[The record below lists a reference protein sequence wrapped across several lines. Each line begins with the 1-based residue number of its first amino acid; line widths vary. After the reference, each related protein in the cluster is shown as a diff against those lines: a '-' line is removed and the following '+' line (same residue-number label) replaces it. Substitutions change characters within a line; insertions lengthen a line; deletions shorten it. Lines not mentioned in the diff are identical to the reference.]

1 MATANKTLFLYL
13 TRNGRSLAERIAA
26 RYPGA
31 TCSRLSSDVVKD
43 NWLRGTGL
51 VFIMAAG
58 IVVRKIA
65 PFLKDKRTDPAVV
78 VLDEKGE
85 HVVSLLSG
93 HLGGANALAREIAS
107 LLHATPV
114 ITTAS
119 DTNGLPS
126 LDLWAEEEGLV
137 VENWEQLPAVATRL
151 LDHGSIRLFSDIP
164 IDAPD
169 QFEQTDEPA
178 SADVVVTNRSVIGPF
193 GKGGAT
199 VFLKPKNLVA
209 GVGCNSNTAKQ
220 EIEEAVRSV
229 LGEAGLSFLSLRTV
243 ATIDVKGNEPGLRAF
258 TLDNGFSLAT
268 FTADELN
275 LVPGIAPSEAARKA
289 TGAQA
294 VAEPAAIL
302 ASPGGRLLVGKR
314 KMGNVTVAIAEDNPG
329 KRKSGRSPARQGKGA
344 LYVVGTGPGGL
355 DDLTPRALH
364 AIQQSDVIVAYG
376 TYLDLI
382 KGLTRGKETV
392 STGMAQEI
400 DRCRRAIELARAGR
414 TVSVISGGDPGIYA
428 MAGLVLELLHKSGKP
443 GGPDIPLFIIP
454 GISALNACAA
464 RLGAPLMHDFACI
477 SLSDRLTPWET
488 IEKRLEAAAMADFV
502 IVLYNPRS
510 KGRPTHINKAQQ
522 LILKHR
528 GAGTPVGIVRSA
540 SREQERVFVTDL
552 GRLPFDE
559 IDMQTTVIV
568 GNSRSM
574 VWGDFMITPRGYEK
588 KASW

>member
-1 MATANKTLFLYL
+1 MATANRTVLLYI

-26 RYPGA
+26 FYPGA
-31 TCSRLSSDVVKD
+31 MCSRFSADVVKD
-43 NWLRGTGL
+43 NWVKGTRL
-51 VFIMAAG
+51 IFIMAAG

-65 PFLKDKRTDPAVV
+65 PFLRDKRTDPAVV

-93 HLGGANALAREIAS
+93 HLGGANVLAREIA
-107 LLHATPV
+107 LFLQAIPV

-119 DTNGLPS
+119 DANGLPS
-126 LDLWAEEEGLV
+126 LDLWAEEEGLLI
-137 VENWEQLPAVATRL
+137 ENWEQLPTVATQL
-151 LDHGSIRLFSDIP
+151 LDHRSIRLFSDVP
-164 IDAPD
+164 VKAPD
-169 QFEQTDEPA
+169 QFKQTDEPD
-178 SADVVVTNRSVIGPF
+178 SADIIVTNRSAIGPSE
-193 GKGGAT
+193 GRGAP
-199 VFLKPKNLVA
+199 VLLRPKNLVA
-209 GVGCNSNTAKQ
+209 GVGCNRNTAKQ

-229 LGEAGLSFLSLRTV
+229 LDKAGLSFLSLRAV
-243 ATIDVKGNEPGLRAF
+243 ATIDKKGNEPGLRAF
-258 TLDNGFSLAT
+258 ALDQGFPLVT
-268 FTADELN
+268 FTPDELN
-275 LVPGIAPSEAARKA
+275 LVPGILPSEAALKA

-314 KMGNVTVAIAEDNPG
+314 KMGNVTVAIAEDRPG
-329 KRKSGRSPARQGKGA
+329 ERSTGQPGRPGTGM

-355 DDLTPRALH
+355 DDLTPRALK
-364 AIQQSDVIVAYG
+364 AIRQSDVIVAYG

-382 KGLTRGKETV
+382 KGLTSGKETV

-400 DRCRRAIELARAGR
+400 DRCGRAIELARAGR

-443 GGPDIPLFIIP
+443 DGPDVPVFIVP

-488 IEKRLEAAAMADFV
+488 IEKRLEAAATADFV

-510 KGRPTHINKAQQ
+510 RGRRTHIVRAQQ

-528 GAGTPVGIVRSA
+528 GAETPVGVVRSA
-540 SREQERVFVTDL
+540 SREQERVFITDL

-559 IDMQTTVIV
+559 IDMQTTVII

-574 VWGDFMITPRGYEK
+574 VWGDFMITPRGYEN